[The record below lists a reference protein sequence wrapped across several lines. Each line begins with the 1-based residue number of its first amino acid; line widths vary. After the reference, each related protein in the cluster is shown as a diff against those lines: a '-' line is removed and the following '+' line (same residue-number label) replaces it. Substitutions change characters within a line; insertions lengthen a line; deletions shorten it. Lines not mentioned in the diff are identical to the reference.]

1 MKSIVISMI
10 AAAGLMVAGSAMAAD
25 MPDLAKKSGC
35 IACHKIDGKLVGP
48 GWSDIAKKYKGD
60 AGAEAKLEAK
70 VAKGGAGVW
79 GTMPM
84 PPNAPKVA
92 GKTSRPWLNSS
103 WVWPSKLECDG
114 LEKSRRKPAFLCPE
128 V

>member
-1 MKSIVISMI
+1 MKSIVVCML
-10 AAAGLMVAGSAMAAD
+10 AAAGLMVAGTSMATD
-25 MPDLAKKSGC
+25 MPDLAKKNNC
-35 IACHKIDGKLVGP
+35 TTCHKIEGKLVGP
-48 GWSDIAKKYKGD
+48 GWMEVSKKYKGD

-92 GKTSRPWLNSS
+92 EADIKTL
-103 WVWPSKLECDG
+103 VKFILG
-114 LEKSRRKPAFLCPE
+114 LAK
-128 V
+128 